1 MKLNEKCKIRLL
13 RDFSRDDLRMGDVFI
28 VYKYRDYADNI
39 TYLNPKTCFKFD
51 LKDVKELSDDAK
63 EYVFKIFISDKYV
76 GKMSV
81 IADSVEDAYNTML
94 EIIRHRSY
102 KAFPELDIEYSVQI
116 IEDGD
121 DKE

>member
-39 TYLNPKTCFKFD
+39 TYINPKTYLKFD
-51 LKDVKELSDDAK
+51 QKDVKELSDNAK

-81 IADSVEDAYNTML
+81 IADSVKDAYDTML

-102 KAFPELDIEYSVQI
+102 KAFPELDIEYS
-116 IEDGD
+116 IELCD
-121 DKE
+121 ESEVEE

>member
-1 MKLNEKCKIRLL
+1 MKINEKGKIRLL
-13 RDFSRDDLRMGDVFI
+13 RDFSIDDLRMGDVFI
-28 VYKYRDYADNI
+28 VYKYRNYAGNI
-39 TYLNPKTCFKFD
+39 IYLNPKTYLKFYP
-51 LKDVKELSDDAK
+51 KDVKELSDDAK

>member
-1 MKLNEKCKIRLL
+1 MKLNEKGKIRLL

-28 VYKYRDYADNI
+28 VYKYRDCTDNI
-39 TYLNPKTCFKFD
+39 TYLNPKTYLKFD
-51 LKDVKELSDDAK
+51 PKDVKELSDDAK

-94 EIIRHRSY
+94 EIIGHRSY

>member
-28 VYKYRDYADNI
+28 VYKYRDYTDNI
-39 TYLNPKTCFKFD
+39 TYLNPKTYFKFD
-51 LKDVKELSDDAK
+51 PKDIKELSDDAK

-81 IADSVEDAYNTML
+81 IADSVKDAYDTML

-102 KAFPELDIEYSVQI
+102 KAFPELDIEYS
-116 IEDGD
+116 IELCD
-121 DKE
+121 ESEVEE

>member
-1 MKLNEKCKIRLL
+1 VKLNEKGKIRLL
-13 RDFSRDDLRMGDVFI
+13 RDFSRNNLRMGDVFI
-28 VYKYRDYADNI
+28 VYKYRDFADNI
-39 TYLNPKTCFKFD
+39 TYLNPKTYLKFD
-51 LKDVKELSDDAK
+51 PKDVKELSDNAK

-81 IADSVEDAYNTML
+81 IADSVKDAYDTML